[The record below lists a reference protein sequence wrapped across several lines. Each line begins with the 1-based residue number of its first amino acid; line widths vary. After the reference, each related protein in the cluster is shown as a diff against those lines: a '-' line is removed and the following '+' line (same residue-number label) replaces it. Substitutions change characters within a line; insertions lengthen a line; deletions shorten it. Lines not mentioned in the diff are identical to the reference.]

1 MKSLTP
7 LCLLATLLCGSV
19 ASAQDAAPATPLT
32 DSTITLPA
40 TMDPAKAIE
49 IRKLLENMGT
59 VKLMNQMTDQIFG
72 MFQKQMPQVS
82 AVEWD
87 RIHSE
92 MNTDGL
98 IEKIVPLY
106 AKYYSLEDLQAL
118 NAFYA
123 TPAGQK
129 MVAVTP
135 ELMKESMQ
143 IGQQWG
149 QSVGMK
155 VQMELMKEQSAG
167 AAGTSTPPPPK

>member
-1 MKSLTP
+1 
-7 LCLLATLLCGSV
+7 
-19 ASAQDAAPATPLT
+19 
-32 DSTITLPA
+32 
-40 TMDPAKAIE
+40 
-49 IRKLLENMGT
+49 
-59 VKLMNQMTDQIFG
+59 MNQMTDQIFG